1 MRYDTI
7 VEITPEGRAALRLV
21 IIPDDPADSV
31 DRNGE
36 PVVVIPAEEPEEERG
51 VVTWQM

>member
-21 IIPDDPADSV
+21 IIPDDPADSGDHNEKSV
-31 DRNGE
+31 I
-36 PVVVIPAEEPEEERG
+36 VIPAEEPEEERG